1 MSHQEFIQ
9 SFEKVPKE
17 LFRLITGPSIRIRAK
32 PGPLRPQGSF
42 DLLTYD
48 GKVQPKA
55 LNPETYQ
62 SPNGASMRPNSK
74 GQQRIVKDFKG
85 DVSVYAIP
93 EGVELPED
101 LILVHEFGDH
111 YALQPSKEMT
121 VEGNV
126 THYRA

>member
-1 MSHQEFIQ
+1 MHLNSQKKLVESAIIDLFYSLLHPCQRFLFFEGDMSHQEFIQ

-62 SPNGASMRPNSK
+62 CERKVTLSPSM
-74 GQQRIVKDFKG
+74 D
-85 DVSVYAIP
+85 
-93 EGVELPED
+93 
-101 LILVHEFGDH
+101 
-111 YALQPSKEMT
+111 
-121 VEGNV
+121 
-126 THYRA
+126 